1 MINFKGRQIMAITPG
16 EAALIR
22 MLLDVAIIEI
32 TKKVQKMT
40 PEELATAQ
48 KDAEAKTEELMKEL
62 ESH

>member
-1 MINFKGRQIMAITPG
+1 MSITAG

>member
-1 MINFKGRQIMAITPG
+1 MAITPA

-32 TKKVQKMT
+32 TKKVQQMT

-48 KDAEAKTEELMKEL
+48 KDAEAKTEELMNEI